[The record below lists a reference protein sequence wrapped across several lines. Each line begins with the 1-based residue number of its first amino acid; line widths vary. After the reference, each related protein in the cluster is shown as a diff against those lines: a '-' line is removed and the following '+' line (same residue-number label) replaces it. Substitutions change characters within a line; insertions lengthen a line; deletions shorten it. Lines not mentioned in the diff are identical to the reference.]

1 MTQILFCLEIIS
13 FTALIL
19 SSIFLSVA
27 YIPHEQKIPNVKRS
41 KNLIQ
46 LASVLLGVSG
56 VILMEQPYR
65 LRDIVFYVQIM
76 AHIESALLILG
87 MILLLTKNFPTR
99 KFVFTQTVGIA
110 FCIIILYIYYYAYQ
124 GDIDSVLYYLLGSI
138 FPIQF
143 LYYFFTYKSLFE
155 TWRNRKHQYGKYG
168 NTIKLLWLL
177 LNIMAIFVIAMLYFP
192 SEILFAFL
200 ICVYILAFVGFMIL
214 FYRLLIILN
223 ITDFEQKQQI
233 EQKSKEKIN
242 TQKNMEAALEEWIQ
256 EKGYIERNIT
266 IITLAKQLGT
276 NRTYLSNYIN
286 EHYEENFNTWINQLR
301 IKEAQILLE
310 ENNTPL
316 HAIAEQVGFS
326 DLPHFSRTFKF
337 ITGQSPS
344 NWKKQAG
351 KI

>member
-1 MTQILFCLEIIS
+1 MTPTLFCLEIIS

-56 VILMEQPYR
+56 IILMGQPYR
-65 LRDIVFYVQIM
+65 LQDIVFYVQIM

-87 MILLLTKNFPTR
+87 MILLLTKSFPAR
-99 KFVFTQTVGIA
+99 KFVFTQTIGIA
-110 FCIIILYIYYYAYQ
+110 ICIITLYAYHYIYQ
-124 GDIDSVLYYLLGSI
+124 GDINSVSYYLLASI

-143 LYYFFTYKSLFE
+143 LYYFFTYKNLFE

-168 NTIKLLWLL
+168 NTIKQLWLL
-177 LNIMAIFVIAMLYFP
+177 LNIMAIFVIATLYFP
-192 SEILFAFL
+192 SEILFAVL
-200 ICVYILAFVGFMIL
+200 IFVYILAYISFMIQ
-214 FYRLLIILN
+214 FYRLLVVLN
-223 ITDFEQKQQI
+223 ITDFEQKQQM
-233 EQKSKEKIN
+233 EQKNKEKIS
-242 TQKNMEAALEEWIQ
+242 TQKNMEAALEQWIQ
-256 EKGYIERNIT
+256 EKGYVERNIT

-310 ENNTPL
+310 ENNIPL
-316 HAIAEQVGFS
+316 HVIAEQVGFS

-344 NWKKQAG
+344 NWKKQVN